1 MVCSERVKVTFLAL
15 ALFCLGCGGSP
26 PKAAIL
32 AAKAARSRR
41 MSARPEAADLPLPPP
56 LRGSA
61 ALSSHHS
68 AHSAS
73 SAESVSDEISAQRSL
88 CSRPRAS
95 VAAGLAALAV
105 TAAALLALRSPIRRL
120 TVRSHELAPP
130 NKGSKVSVVRA
141 AMSSAPAVSLSDEM
155 SAHRSLASGGD
166 LLGVG

>member
-1 MVCSERVKVTFLAL
+1 MVCSERVKVTFLTL
-15 ALFCLGCGGSP
+15 AFFCLGCGGSP

-32 AAKAARSRR
+32 ATKAARSRR

-68 AHSAS
+68 AHS
-73 SAESVSDEISAQRSL
+73 
-88 CSRPRAS
+88 AS

-141 AMSSAPAVSLSDEM
+141 AMSSVPAVSLSDEM